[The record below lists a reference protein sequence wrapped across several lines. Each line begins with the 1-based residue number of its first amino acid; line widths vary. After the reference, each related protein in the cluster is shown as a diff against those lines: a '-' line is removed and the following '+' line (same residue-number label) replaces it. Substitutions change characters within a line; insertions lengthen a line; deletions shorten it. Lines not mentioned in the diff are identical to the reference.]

1 MAEDLQFP
9 GLPDESPP
17 ATPSLVEQAQAA
29 VDEAKAEVAAW
40 RPSPV
45 AKPRQLAKEFGIER
59 VDHFQVP
66 APFAAYWFD
75 MRANASEAEI
85 NSAVPAFTRP
95 DNTFDMYGYLAH
107 FCSKWSLRYDDGSEV
122 PITGEN
128 MTLLPGRVGIWLQEE
143 WGARRRAP
151 LVPPKSPTSATEREP
166 HLIGGPTTSSPNGT
180 G

>member
-17 ATPSLVEQAQAA
+17 ATPPLVEPAQAA
-29 VDEAKAEVAAW
+29 VDEAKAEIAAW

-66 APFAAYWFD
+66 VPFEAFWFD
-75 MRANASEAEI
+75 MRTNASDGEVGD
-85 NSAVPAFTRP
+85 AVTAFTRP
-95 DNTFDMYGYLAH
+95 DGTFHLGGYLAH
-107 FCSKWSLRYDDGSEV
+107 FCATWSLRYKDGSPV
-122 PITGEN
+122 PIDDEGVA
-128 MTLLPGRVGIWLQEE
+128 LLPGRVVAWLWDE
-143 WGARRRAP
+143 WNRRRRAP
-151 LVPPKSPTSATEREP
+151 LVPPKSPSSATEREP